1 VVDIPRGT
9 RLLCVKPLLIAESK
23 TLADLERHLA
33 TQLKSLP
40 KAALRTFLTLHNN
53 YPGQGYPFNY
63 TFKTNALPYGPD
75 SPIGAVYPTTCLIN
89 HSCIPNAHNN
99 WDDQA
104 NHETIYA
111 IHPISA
117 GEEISIAY
125 DAGGPSPT
133 RLASSLLASDTRRQC
148 IQSLD
153 AAIGNSSRMLSKPQD
168 ALRDCQT
175 LLRVLEDEYNGYAG
189 VLGSRV
195 YYDAF
200 QISIAHGDQ
209 ARANIFAER
218 SMQYRVVCEGEDS
231 PEAKRMK
238 GFVARPASHGSFWVG
253 SRKWKTVKG
262 LVSKGL
268 DEAELEEWLW
278 GGKVGGK
285 GGAESGGLADRCRD
299 LQFVWREI

>member
-53 YPGQGYPFNY
+53 YPGQGYPFSY

-133 RLASSLLASDTRRQC
+133 RLASLRQSFGFECNCNLCFLPASSLLASDTCRQC

-278 GGKVGGK
+278 GGKVG
-285 GGAESGGLADRCRD
+285 
-299 LQFVWREI
+299 